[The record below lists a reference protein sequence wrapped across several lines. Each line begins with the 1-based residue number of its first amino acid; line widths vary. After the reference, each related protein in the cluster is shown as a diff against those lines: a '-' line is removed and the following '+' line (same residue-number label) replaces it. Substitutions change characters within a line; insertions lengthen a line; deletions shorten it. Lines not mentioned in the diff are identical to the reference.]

1 MKKLFTFL
9 LSYTI
14 LISCSTNPDG
24 TTTYVPVPPTNLT
37 GVVTSFTQINLSW
50 TDNSTNETS
59 YKIERKTGT
68 GIFAI
73 VGTTTTDI
81 TTFSDTGLNPSTTYV
96 YRVYSYNTVGNSPT
110 YSNEITLVTTAAIYL
125 PTLTTSSVSSI
136 TSTSATSGGTIA
148 SNGGATITAR
158 GVCWST
164 NSSPT
169 INLST
174 KTNDGTGIGVFN
186 SNLTGLSANTS
197 YYARAYAT
205 NSVGTA
211 YGDQFSFVTQ
221 VLNIP
226 GPNISDIDGN
236 VYQSVTNCSQTWTKT
251 NLNVSKYRDGI
262 TIPQVTD
269 PAQWNNLTTGAWCYY
284 NNDPANGTT
293 YGKLYNWYAVAGI
306 YDEASLNNPSLRKQL
321 APTGWHIPTRAEW
334 TTLTNCL
341 DGESVAGGKMKQTG
355 TSLWSAPN
363 TGATNESGFSGLPAG
378 IRDSP
383 WGNAIYKENKVRAVW
398 WSITDNNDVLAYY
411 YNLYNSTANSD
422 LSSSDTHWKSSGFS
436 VRCIKN

>member
-9 LSYTI
+9 LFYKT
-14 LISCSTNPDG
+14 LISCSTSPEG
-24 TTTYVPVPPTNLT
+24 TTTYIPVPPTNLV
-37 GVVTSFTQINLSW
+37 GIVTSFTQINLSW
-50 TDNSTNETS
+50 TDNSTNETGF
-59 YKIERKTGT
+59 KIERKTGG
-68 GIFAI
+68 GIFSI

-81 TTFSDTGLNPSTTYV
+81 TTYSDTGLTPSTTYV
-96 YRVYSYNTVGNSPT
+96 YRVYSYNTRGNSPT
-110 YSNEITLVTTAAIYL
+110 YSKEITLTTTAAIYL

-136 TSTSATSGGTIA
+136 TSTSAKSGGTIV
-148 SNGGATITAR
+148 SNGGAPIIAR
-158 GVCWST
+158 GVCWSK

-174 KTNDGTGIGVFN
+174 KTNDGTGLGVFA

-205 NSVGTA
+205 NSAGTA
-211 YGDQFSFVTQ
+211 YGDQFRFETQ
-221 VLNIP
+221 VINVP
-226 GPNISDIDGN
+226 GPNISDVDGN
-236 VYQSVTNCSQTWTKT
+236 IYESVTNCGQTWTKT
-251 NLNVSKYRDGI
+251 NLNVSKYRDGT

-269 PAQWNNLTTGAWCYY
+269 PAQWNKLTTGAWCYY
-284 NNDPANGTT
+284 NNDPANGAT
-293 YGKLYNWYAVAGI
+293 YSKLYNWYAIAGI

-321 APTGWHIPTRAEW
+321 APTGWHIPTHAEW

-341 DGESVAGGKMKQTG
+341 DGGSVAGGKMKQTG

-383 WGNAIYKENKVRAVW
+383 WGNAIYKEKNLRAVW
-398 WSITDNNDVLAYY
+398 WSITDVNDVIAYY
-411 YNLYNSTANSD
+411 YNLNNSTANSD
-422 LSSSDTHWKSSGFS
+422 LSFSDAHWKSSGFS